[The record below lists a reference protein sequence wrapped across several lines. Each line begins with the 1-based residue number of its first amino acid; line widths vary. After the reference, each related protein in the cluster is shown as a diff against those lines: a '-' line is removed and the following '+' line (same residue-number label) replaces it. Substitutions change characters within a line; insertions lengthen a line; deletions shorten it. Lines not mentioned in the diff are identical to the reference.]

1 MKNEINAVLENMT
14 TTIPEPEDYTG
25 EDGLLYCGKC
35 RKPKEAYF
43 APDKAA
49 IFGRDRHPAECDCQR
64 TAREEREA
72 AEKRRRHLDTVEE
85 LKRRGFT
92 DPTMRDW
99 TFENDNGR
107 NPQAGIA
114 RRYVEHWEDMRT
126 DNIGCLFWG
135 GVGTGKSYLAG
146 CIANALM
153 EKEIPV
159 HMTNFALILN
169 DLAASFENRN
179 EYISR
184 LCRYPL
190 LIIDDFGME
199 RGTEYGL
206 EQVFNVID
214 SRYRSGKPLIVTTNL
229 TLDDLRNPEDTAHS
243 RIYDRLLSM
252 CVPVRFTG
260 DNFRQEAAQRK
271 MESMKVLMGS
281 PQSRKALRGEEEQG
295 SGAKFSASAGNEAEW
310 TLRRRDYRLKGVLP
324 MADNKQHDT
333 RTARRP
339 DCMTKI
345 RMGNSVLV
353 VSGYFKKDTTTTA
366 ADKMARVLEAEA
378 AATQKPTYPA

>member
-107 NPQAGIA
+107 NPQTGLA

-159 HMTNFALILN
+159 RMTNFALILN
-169 DLAASFENRN
+169 DLAASFEGRN

-190 LIIDDFGME
+190 LILDDFGME

-214 SRYRSGKPLIVTTNL
+214 SRYRSKKPLIVTTNL
-229 TLDDLRNPEDTAHS
+229 TLDELKHPKDLTRV
-243 RIYDRLLSM
+243 RIYDRVLER
-252 CVPVRFTG
+252 CVPLKINNQNIREL
-260 DNFRQEAAQRK
+260 NAAANMQEARK
-271 MESMKVLMGS
+271 ILN
-281 PQSRKALRGEEEQG
+281 
-295 SGAKFSASAGNEAEW
+295 SG
-310 TLRRRDYRLKGVLP
+310 T
-324 MADNKQHDT
+324 
-333 RTARRP
+333 
-339 DCMTKI
+339 
-345 RMGNSVLV
+345 
-353 VSGYFKKDTTTTA
+353 
-366 ADKMARVLEAEA
+366 
-378 AATQKPTYPA
+378 

>member
-14 TTIPEPEDYTG
+14 TTTPEPEDYTG

-64 TAREEREA
+64 AAREEREA

-107 NPQAGIA
+107 NPQTGIA

-169 DLAASFENRN
+169 
-179 EYISR
+179 
-184 LCRYPL
+184 
-190 LIIDDFGME
+190 
-199 RGTEYGL
+199 
-206 EQVFNVID
+206 
-214 SRYRSGKPLIVTTNL
+214 VTL
-229 TLDDLRNPEDTAHS
+229 P
-243 RIYDRLLSM
+243 
-252 CVPVRFTG
+252 P
-260 DNFRQEAAQRK
+260 
-271 MESMKVLMGS
+271 
-281 PQSRKALRGEEEQG
+281 ALRGATSTFPAFVAIRCLSLTISAWSAERNTG
-295 SGAKFSASAGNEAEW
+295 WSRFS
-310 TLRRRDYRLKGVLP
+310 
-324 MADNKQHDT
+324 M
-333 RTARRP
+333 
-339 DCMTKI
+339 
-345 RMGNSVLV
+345 
-353 VSGYFKKDTTTTA
+353 
-366 ADKMARVLEAEA
+366 
-378 AATQKPTYPA
+378 

>member
-14 TTIPEPEDYTG
+14 AATPEPEDYTG

-49 IFGRDRHPAECDCQR
+49 IFGRDRHLAECDCQR
-64 TAREEREA
+64 AAREEREA

-146 CIANALM
+146 CIANA
-153 EKEIPV
+153 
-159 HMTNFALILN
+159 
-169 DLAASFENRN
+169 
-179 EYISR
+179 
-184 LCRYPL
+184 
-190 LIIDDFGME
+190 
-199 RGTEYGL
+199 
-206 EQVFNVID
+206 
-214 SRYRSGKPLIVTTNL
+214 
-229 TLDDLRNPEDTAHS
+229 
-243 RIYDRLLSM
+243 
-252 CVPVRFTG
+252 
-260 DNFRQEAAQRK
+260 
-271 MESMKVLMGS
+271 
-281 PQSRKALRGEEEQG
+281 
-295 SGAKFSASAGNEAEW
+295 
-310 TLRRRDYRLKGVLP
+310 
-324 MADNKQHDT
+324 
-333 RTARRP
+333 RTAMMKWGCSP
-339 DCMTKI
+339 VCC
-345 RMGNSVLV
+345 SAP
-353 VSGYFKKDTTTTA
+353 TA
-366 ADKMARVLEAEA
+366 AM
-378 AATQKPTYPA
+378 

>member
-107 NPQAGIA
+107 NPQTGIA

-159 HMTNFALILN
+159 HMTNFALKGKIRHVDGDFFLHKGVCDTARKVAFPGSHAAPEQAADIVGSHILPVFHIPAGN
-169 DLAASFENRN
+169 PGLRVPAVVVLKSPVPHGGVGKAPAFQFFHGVKVSAPLFGGFPFLAGGSLAVALCRVAVAPEDSGLIRRKIGFFRLAA
-179 EYISR
+179 
-184 LCRYPL
+184 L
-190 LIIDDFGME
+190 
-199 RGTEYGL
+199 
-206 EQVFNVID
+206 
-214 SRYRSGKPLIVTTNL
+214 
-229 TLDDLRNPEDTAHS
+229 
-243 RIYDRLLSM
+243 
-252 CVPVRFTG
+252 
-260 DNFRQEAAQRK
+260 AAVQ
-271 MESMKVLMGS
+271 
-281 PQSRKALRGEEEQG
+281 
-295 SGAKFSASAGNEAEW
+295 
-310 TLRRRDYRLKGVLP
+310 
-324 MADNKQHDT
+324 
-333 RTARRP
+333 
-339 DCMTKI
+339 
-345 RMGNSVLV
+345 
-353 VSGYFKKDTTTTA
+353 
-366 ADKMARVLEAEA
+366 
-378 AATQKPTYPA
+378 

>member
-14 TTIPEPEDYTG
+14 AATPEPEDYTG

-64 TAREEREA
+64 AAREERET

-99 TFENDNGR
+99 TFEND
-107 NPQAGIA
+107 
-114 RRYVEHWEDMRT
+114 
-126 DNIGCLFWG
+126 
-135 GVGTGKSYLAG
+135 
-146 CIANALM
+146 
-153 EKEIPV
+153 
-159 HMTNFALILN
+159 
-169 DLAASFENRN
+169 
-179 EYISR
+179 
-184 LCRYPL
+184 
-190 LIIDDFGME
+190 
-199 RGTEYGL
+199 
-206 EQVFNVID
+206 
-214 SRYRSGKPLIVTTNL
+214 
-229 TLDDLRNPEDTAHS
+229 
-243 RIYDRLLSM
+243 
-252 CVPVRFTG
+252 
-260 DNFRQEAAQRK
+260 
-271 MESMKVLMGS
+271 
-281 PQSRKALRGEEEQG
+281 
-295 SGAKFSASAGNEAEW
+295 
-310 TLRRRDYRLKGVLP
+310 
-324 MADNKQHDT
+324 T

-339 DCMTKI
+339 DCVTEI

-378 AATQKPTYPA
+378 AATQKPAI